1 MSDSENDTER
11 KLNSDSSSGGGS
23 DSDSDNEQQATKS
36 NTASD
41 QERTTFSDSDEE
53 GKNSQDKDASGQAE
67 NLSSTSN
74 IDKSQNVISDD
85 DSDEDINKKPAK
97 TDEVDQKS
105 GSGSASSSD
114 EDDDGPKDTK
124 KSLFGEMSSDESDN
138 DAPRPKMDSD
148 SDEGPTRSPTGS
160 PKRRGFSSPKSDDEQ
175 KQEETRIEVQ
185 IPKINTNLGDNI
197 HFVRFPN
204 FLSVEPRPFDAEFY
218 EDEAEEDDELDE
230 EGRTRLKLKVENT
243 IRWRKIADASGNETT
258 QSNARIVKWSD
269 GTQSLIVGNE
279 KFDMNTMPLIG
290 DFNHLF
296 IRQGTGLQGQAV
308 FKTKL
313 TFRPYSTN
321 SLTHRKM
328 MGRLAHR
335 INHSI
340 QKVKVIPVTTVDPTV
355 ERLKMVKQAEEES
368 RAEARR
374 EAMRQKMREKQLRK
388 GISAGYLEDQ
398 EDDDNSYSLNAIK
411 NRYRNDRTPNRDDA
425 SSSEDE
431 SHTNRRGS
439 YAGVAGIE
447 SSDEDDNDENRKRSR
462 NPSQDS
468 AASETKKPKRKVID
482 DSDDDEETERRSQK
496 SNSDKNSDSDNN
508 SDSD

>member
-1 MSDSENDTER
+1 MSDSENDTR
-11 KLNSDSSSGGGS
+11 KLNSDSSSGS
-23 DSDSDNEQQATKS
+23 DSDSDAEQQATKS

-53 GKNSQDKDASGQAE
+53 KNNSQDNASGQAD

-74 IDKSQNVISDD
+74 IDKSQNISDD
-85 DSDEDINKKPAK
+85 DSDEDINKRPPKAGS
-97 TDEVDQKS
+97 DKS
-105 GSGSASSSD
+105 GSGSSSSD
-114 EDDDGPKDTK
+114 DDDDGPKDTK

-148 SDEGPTRSPTGS
+148 SDDGPSRSPAGS
-160 PKRRGFSSPKSDDEQ
+160 PKRGFSSPKSDDEQ

-204 FLSVEPRPFDAEFY
+204 FLSVEPRPFDAEYY

-243 IRWRKIADASGNETT
+243 IRWRKITDASGNETT

-340 QKVKVIPVTTVDPTV
+340 QKVKVIPVTTADPTV
-355 ERLKMVKQAEEES
+355 ERLKMVKQAEEEA

-398 EDDDNSYSLNAIK
+398 EDDENSFSLNAIK
-411 NRYRNDRTPNRDDA
+411 NRYRNDRTPHRDDA
-425 SSSEDE
+425 SSSDDE

-447 SSDEDDNDENRKRSR
+447 SSDDDDGSESRKRSR

-482 DSDDDEETERRSQK
+482 DSDDDEDDGSQK
-496 SNSDKNSDSDNN
+496 SEDNSDKNSDSDNN

>member
-1 MSDSENDTER
+1 MDSSHFWVRFRLSNRMSDSENDTR
-11 KLNSDSSSGGGS
+11 KLNSDSSSGS
-23 DSDSDNEQQATKS
+23 DSDSDNEQQATRS

-53 GKNSQDKDASGQAE
+53 KNSQDNASGQAE

-74 IDKSQNVISDD
+74 IDKSQNISDD
-85 DSDEDINKKPAK
+85 DSDEDIKKHPAK
-97 TDEVDQKS
+97 AGSDKS
-105 GSGSASSSD
+105 GSGSSSSD
-114 EDDDGPKDTK
+114 DDDDGPTDTK

-148 SDEGPTRSPTGS
+148 SDDGPSRSPAGS
-160 PKRRGFSSPKSDDEQ
+160 PKRGFSSPKSDDEQ

-204 FLSVEPRPFDAEFY
+204 FLSVEPRPFDAEYY
-218 EDEAEEDDELDE
+218 EDEADDELDE

-243 IRWRKIADASGNETT
+243 IRWRKITDASGNETT

-355 ERLKMVKQAEEES
+355 ERERLVREAEENN
-368 RAEARR
+368 RVAMRR
-374 EAMRQKMREKQLRK
+374 EATRQKTRERQMRK
-388 GISAGYLEDQ
+388 GISADYLEDN
-398 EDDDNSYSLNAIK
+398 DDDENSYSLNAIK
-411 NRYRNDRTPNRDDA
+411 QRYRDNRTPRRDD
-425 SSSEDE
+425 
-431 SHTNRRGS
+431 
-439 YAGVAGIE
+439 
-447 SSDEDDNDENRKRSR
+447 SSDEDVQRRSPRRTSLVGGLSSDDSDDDAGRKRSR
-462 NPSQDS
+462 NASHDSVSSDRGQKKKKRYINSSDESGSDQPAQD
-468 AASETKKPKRKVID
+468 
-482 DSDDDEETERRSQK
+482 
-496 SNSDKNSDSDNN
+496 SDSDK
-508 SDSD
+508 